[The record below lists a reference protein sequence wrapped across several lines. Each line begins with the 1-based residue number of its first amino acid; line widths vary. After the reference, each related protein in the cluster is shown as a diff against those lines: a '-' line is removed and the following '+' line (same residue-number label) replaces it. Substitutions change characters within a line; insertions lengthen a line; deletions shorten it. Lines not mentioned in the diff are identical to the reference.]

1 MSMKV
6 NKVYAKDVFDDD
18 NNGLLFGLEKKGN
31 SPSYVEWF
39 ATEQERE
46 ETIKNC
52 KLVVVN

>member
-6 NKVYAKDVFDDD
+6 YKTYAKDVFDDD

-46 ETIKNC
+46 NTIKECNM
-52 KLVVVN
+52 VVVN

>member
-6 NKVYAKDVFDDD
+6 IKTYAKDVFDDD

-31 SPSYVEWF
+31 SPAYVEWF